1 MTTFLQSAAAALTT
15 FLTVVF
21 AGGALADSSNRT
33 TGLSNALNTPVSELV
48 DTPLI
53 VAPPAHGFRQQS
65 EDLTSTTPP
74 GYGIRQQIGGTLPGP
89 GFGQAVSDLAS
100 QNGAAA
106 SAAANQQGVLS
117 SAGSNGRG
125 RR

>member
-1 MTTFLQSAAAALTT
+1 MAKFLQSAAAALTT
-15 FLTVVF
+15 FFTMGFATV
-21 AGGALADSSNRT
+21 ALADSSNRST
-33 TGLSNALNTPVSELV
+33 ALSNALNAPVNELV

-53 VAPPAHGFRQQS
+53 AAPPAYGVRQQS
-65 EDLTSTTPP
+65 EGLTPTTPP
-74 GYGIRQQIGGTLPGP
+74 AYGVRQQIEGILPGP

-100 QNGAAA
+100 QNGSSA